1 MLKSGKKMNRNEII
15 NEIINCKPTPGRNIM
30 GASES
35 WYNPYYAIQQTFTEE
50 EINNMSEE
58 ELNHLINLAEVLGEA
73 FY

>member
-1 MLKSGKKMNRNEII
+1 MMKTNRDEII
-15 NEIINCKPTPGRNIM
+15 NEIINCKPTPGYNIM

-35 WYNPYYAIQQTFTEE
+35 WYNPYYAIQQTFSEE

-58 ELNHLINLAEVLGEA
+58 ELNNLIKLAKVLGEA